1 MDKQDIAEQAYKN
14 GYNAGIEKLAK
25 RLKERFEKSR
35 EYYEIDTGT
44 AWGSGQIGARINDK
58 IDETAKEINGGEKYA
73 V

>member
-1 MDKQDIAEQAYKN
+1 MKAVLMSIQPKWC
-14 GYNAGIEKLAK
+14 EKLAK

-35 EYYEIDTGT
+35 EYYEIDKGT
-44 AWGSGQIGARINDK
+44 AWESGQIGARINDK